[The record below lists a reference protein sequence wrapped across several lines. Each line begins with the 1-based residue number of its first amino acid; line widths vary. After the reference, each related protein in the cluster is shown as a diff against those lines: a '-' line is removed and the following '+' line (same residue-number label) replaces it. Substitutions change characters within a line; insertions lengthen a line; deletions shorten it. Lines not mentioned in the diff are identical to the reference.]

1 MAGCGSD
8 LTMGLTAGFVE
19 TIFKQSEAGFMVGFG
34 SRTVSPR
41 TA

>member
-19 TIFKQSEAGFMVGFG
+19 TVFKQSEIGFMAGFG
-34 SRTVSPR
+34 SGTVSQR